1 MGPGAC
7 QGSACSPGPGNLGG
21 WGLSFRGSVSGLRC
35 FGPGSPPWVSITS
48 GVPSSRTLCFRGR
61 IWESGPR
68 GSRAPRVLGA
78 QGEGLGAG
86 APYQELQPPQQPVQ
100 PGLQG
105 PQLGLQ
111 GPQGRAA
118 RPAQPLHVPQ
128 VGEQVGPQPRQHAGE
143 LGDRPGVGGQERPP
157 RVPGTPHL
165 FPLPAPT
172 CRAPSAPALMA
183 KVGRESRLWSPSA
196 GNLSLCGGR
205 GEAMRGALPSSGGP
219 LAPHHGP
226 QTPPPLSAP
235 LEAPVAS
242 PPVPVSPTSC
252 AASCRV
258 SASSARVSRMAL
270 SSSARGSGEAR
281 GGPGGGPG
289 AAARSGHRLSAART
303 RQQTPAG
310 GRGRGAQA
318 RGVVAGRRTEGLGW
332 VGRAPRGAGRGAGRR
347 RRGLP
352 APSPALAAPP
362 VGADAAPGGETGRA
376 SPVRPRT
383 PESGPRG
390 GA

>member
-1 MGPGAC
+1 MWAS
-7 QGSACSPGPGNLGG
+7 GSQ
-21 WGLSFRGSVSGLRC
+21 
-35 FGPGSPPWVSITS
+35 
-48 GVPSSRTLCFRGR
+48 
-61 IWESGPR
+61 
-68 GSRAPRVLGA
+68 APRVLGV

-128 VGEQVGPQPRQHAGE
+128 VGEQVGPQPRQHARE
-143 LGDRPGVGGQERPP
+143 LRDGVRGQERRPQARPP
-157 RVPGTPHL
+157 PVPRTRS
-165 FPLPAPT
+165 PAPT

-196 GNLSLCGGR
+196 GNLSLWGKKSY
-205 GEAMRGALPSSGGP
+205 EGGP
-219 LAPHHGP
+219 AQLWGSPHPPTTGLKRPLPVCAVGGQVAPRP
-226 QTPPPLSAP
+226 APARRPP
-235 LEAPVAS
+235 
-242 PPVPVSPTSC
+242 SPTSC

-258 SASSARVSRMAL
+258 SASRERVSRMAL
-270 SSSARGSGEAR
+270 SSSARGSGEAL

-310 GRGRGAQA
+310 GRGRGFRPEGWSQGGGLGLGGGGRRVSCAPRRRARGWSPAGAGFPLPLRLWLPRPSEQTRPRAGRRAGRLPSAPGRRNLGPGAGREGAAQA
-318 RGVVAGRRTEGLGW
+318 RTCPLPGPGN
-332 VGRAPRGAGRGAGRR
+332 RAP
-347 RRGLP
+347 
-352 APSPALAAPP
+352 
-362 VGADAAPGGETGRA
+362 
-376 SPVRPRT
+376 
-383 PESGPRG
+383 
-390 GA
+390 